1 MGIERTTPLQARHYT
16 GRSTAQKGPMFLD
29 IGRQRSTLLTIAHV
43 KHYTMVRT
51 HEHESIHWRRAIT
64 AATSFRT

>member
-1 MGIERTTPLQARHYT
+1 
-16 GRSTAQKGPMFLD
+16 
-29 IGRQRSTLLTIAHV
+29 
-43 KHYTMVRT
+43 MVRT